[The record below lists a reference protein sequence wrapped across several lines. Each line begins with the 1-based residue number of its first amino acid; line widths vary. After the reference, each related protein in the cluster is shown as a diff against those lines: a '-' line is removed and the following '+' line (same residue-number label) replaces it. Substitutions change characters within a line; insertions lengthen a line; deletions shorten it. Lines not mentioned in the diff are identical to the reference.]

1 VFIRLEENSMSAV
14 RYGWLSVVALWL
26 VALPARAQEIERPWL
41 LEGSAAYVFVSG
53 GPADVAKD
61 GWAGSGTL
69 GYRVA
74 SQLWL
79 MGNFTYYSLDGEGD
93 LPAWKNYGYFG
104 MLGLDVL
111 EPGFNGAVIVHF
123 GAGGITYKRDT
134 AAASS
139 TPISP

>member
-1 VFIRLEENSMSAV
+1 V
-14 RYGWLSVVALWL
+14 
-26 VALPARAQEIERPWL
+26 
-41 LEGSAAYVFVSG
+41 
-53 GPADVAKD
+53 

-139 TPISP
+139 NTYFALDGGLKIVYDLSRNVSGTLTAAATVAFADEETVGGDSWSFPLGVGLALRF